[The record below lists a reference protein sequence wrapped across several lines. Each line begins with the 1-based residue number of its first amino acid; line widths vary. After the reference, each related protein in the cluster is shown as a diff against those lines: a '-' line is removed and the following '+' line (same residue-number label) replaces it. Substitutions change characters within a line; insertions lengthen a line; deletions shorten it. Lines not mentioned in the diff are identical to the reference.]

1 MEKNRNKIISFI
13 LVACLFV
20 FYGFIFV
27 YNHGRK
33 DIDINKLLINVVSNT
48 NINFDYH
55 FASEYDYY
63 NDRSI
68 LELKNSYESSLL
80 ANDDFVGIVDFPCKS
95 FSRQVVQGNDNL
107 EYLNK
112 NWVSGN
118 YSDVG
123 SIFLD
128 SNDSFD
134 GSCLRIYGNND
145 HFSFGRVL
153 ELYDS
158 GELKNET
165 IFAFVREKEIRYYKV
180 VSIEKYED
188 YLDDIVDNAYNVSL
202 DSYDEDVL
210 IIVIKDRLIITGE
223 ELGRDRV

>member
-1 MEKNRNKIISFI
+1 MEKNGNKIISFI

-33 DIDINKLLINVVSNT
+33 DIDINKLLINVVSNA

-63 NDRSI
+63 NDRGI

-80 ANDDFVGIVDFPCKS
+80 ANDDFVGIVDFPGKS

-145 HFSFGRVL
+145 YFSFVRVL

-188 YLDDIVDNAYNVSL
+188 HLDDIVDNVYNVSQ